1 MIRIQAVSKEAFEK
15 YGRVIEF
22 TPGVEDNFEIVARET
37 DCPWRVAVFR
47 YTNKSAGTFENHPHS
62 METLEPLKGLTL
74 LLVAENNS
82 PENFEAFI
90 LTKPV
95 CLFKGCWHQV
105 IALTAEAEIKITE
118 NLEVTSEFYVFPKAI
133 EAVAGMFS
141 LGGEGECGPA

>member
-1 MIRIQAVSKEAFEK
+1 MVRMQAVSKEAFEK

-22 TPGVEDNFEIVARET
+22 TPGIQDDFEIVARET
-37 DCPWRVAVFR
+37 DFPWRVAVFR
-47 YTNKSAGTFENHPHS
+47 YTAKSTRIFENHPCS

-95 CLFKGCWHQV
+95 CLLKGCWHQV
-105 IALTAEAEIKITE
+105 LALTAEAEIKITE
-118 NLEVTSEFYVFPKAI
+118 NLEVTSEFYTFPKAI
-133 EAVAGMFS
+133 EAVVGM
-141 LGGEGECGPA
+141 L